1 MPTMHLAGRDIP
13 VNVELG
19 IEDDEPYIETV
30 TIIGHEL
37 PQYIHDYLL
46 HQETERQRVISL
58 EEAEDVMDIIDRGAR
73 NARR

>member
-30 TIIGHEL
+30 TITGHEL

-46 HQETERQRVISL
+46 QQETERQRNLSCEGMNDAL
-58 EEAEDVMDIIDRGAR
+58 R
-73 NARR
+73 

>member
-30 TIIGHEL
+30 TITGHEL

-46 HQETERQRVISL
+46 QQETERQRVISL
-58 EEAEDVMDIIDRGAR
+58 EEAEDVMEIIDRGSR